1 MLCYI
6 PQTLFNVT
14 IMKVL
19 NLLISFIERQLKLFQ
34 RLSYHTNRTNEVSK
48 TLVSLRDVCEFFY
61 SVCFFKK

>member
-61 SVCFFKK
+61 SVYFFKK

>member
-19 NLLISFIERQLKLFQ
+19 NLLISFIEGQLKLFQ

-61 SVCFFKK
+61 SVYFFKK